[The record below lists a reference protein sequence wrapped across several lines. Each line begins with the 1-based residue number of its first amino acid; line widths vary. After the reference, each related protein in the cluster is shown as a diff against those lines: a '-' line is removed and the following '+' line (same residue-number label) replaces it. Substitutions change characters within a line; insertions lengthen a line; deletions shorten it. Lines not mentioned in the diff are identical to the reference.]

1 VFALSFS
8 ALSLFRPSSAFSTF
22 SGTIS
27 KAATALSI
35 HTNRKNYS
43 LSTVTLP
50 GETAA
55 PVNHKAD
62 LYRIIAL
69 AVGIATL
76 GAFLAAFTVEK
87 LTFLYKEQLHLSPGG
102 VGTLGIIVGVPSYL
116 QPLMGAFSD
125 LNPLAGYH
133 RRSYFV
139 LGGVLG
145 AAGFLL
151 LALLPHYSYV
161 SVVALVMIGSAGY
174 ILVLVML
181 NAVLVVVGNATGTFG
196 QLQTLLYLVGYG
208 WALAYT
214 ANLRGYVTQHWS
226 YERAFEAAAA
236 TLLAMTFLVFLIPET
251 RRAGR
256 GQTDVNLVD
265 PAEIAHR
272 QAARQAEREKTMITL
287 RSAAKSPGLW
297 VLVAFIFYLIV
308 TPGTNTAQIYY
319 EADALHLSKQ
329 FIGRLF
335 KWSSAGVLIAL
346 FLYGATVKWL
356 SARTLVWGAWLMDC
370 AAYLLLLNIH
380 NAPTAEIISLVS
392 ALTGTIYGLCL
403 YTLAGRACPVGAEG
417 VVYGL
422 VLSAIALGGTLG
434 DKLGGNLYDMFG
446 PASHHSVAHGWN
458 MMLWFG
464 FGFTVIAAGFIPFL
478 PAWARSNERL
488 SGASNP

>member
-1 VFALSFS
+1 MGK
-8 ALSLFRPSSAFSTF
+8 T
-22 SGTIS
+22 
-27 KAATALSI
+27 ATALSI
-35 HTNRKNYS
+35 HTNGKLYS

-50 GETAA
+50 GQTAA
-55 PVNHKAD
+55 PADHKAD
-62 LYRIIAL
+62 FYRIVAL

-76 GAFLAAFTVEK
+76 GAFLAAFTAEK
-87 LTFLYKEQLHLSPGG
+87 LTFLYKEQLGLSPGG
-102 VGTLGIIVGVPSYL
+102 VGTLGIIVGIPSYL

-145 AAGFLL
+145 ALGFLL
-151 LALLPHYSYV
+151 LALLPHYTYAAV
-161 SVVALVMIGSAGY
+161 AALVLIGSAGG
-174 ILVLVML
+174 ILVTVML
-181 NAVLVVVGNATGTFG
+181 NAALVVVGNATGTFG
-196 QLQTLLYLVGYG
+196 QLQTLLYLVSYG

-236 TLLAMTFLVFLIPET
+236 TLLAMTLLVFLIPET

-256 GQTDVNLVD
+256 GQAGANPID
-265 PAEIAHR
+265 PEEAAR
-272 QAARQAEREKTMITL
+272 RKAARQAEREQTMATL
-287 RSAAKSPGLW
+287 RSAARSPGLW
-297 VLVAFIFYLIV
+297 ALVAFIFYLIV
-308 TPGTNTAQIYY
+308 TPGTNTAQLYY
-319 EADALHLSKQ
+319 EKDALHLSKQ
-329 FIGRLF
+329 FIGSLF
-335 KWSSAGVLIAL
+335 KWTSAGVLAGL
-346 FLYGATVKWL
+346 FLYGTTVKWL

-380 NAPTAEIISLVS
+380 NAPTAEIFSLLV

-434 DKLGGNLYDMFG
+434 DKLGGNLYDLFG
-446 PASHHSVAHGWN
+446 PASHHSVTHGWTT
-458 MMLWFG
+458 MLWFG
-464 FGFTVIAAGFIPFL
+464 LGFTVIAAGFIPFL
-478 PAWARSNERL
+478 PAWAKSGERL
-488 SGASNP
+488 SAVPSSAEAPLQAEAKSWPPAPKKS

>member
-1 VFALSFS
+1 M
-8 ALSLFRPSSAFSTF
+8 ST
-22 SGTIS
+22 
-27 KAATALSI
+27 A
-35 HTNRKNYS
+35 
-43 LSTVTLP
+43 TLP
-50 GETAA
+50 GEIAA

-62 LYRIIAL
+62 LYRIVAL
-69 AVGIATL
+69 AVGVATL
-76 GAFLAAFTVEK
+76 GAFLLAFTAEK
-87 LTFLYKEQLHLSPGG
+87 LVFLYKEQLHLTPGG
-102 VGTLGIIVGVPSYL
+102 VGTLGIIVGIPSYL

-145 AAGFLL
+145 AVGFLL
-151 LALLPHYSYV
+151 LARLPHYSYAAV
-161 SVVALVMIGSAGY
+161 AALVLIGSAGS
-174 ILVLVML
+174 ILVMVML

-196 QLQTLLYLVGYG
+196 QLQTLLYLVTFG
-208 WALAYT
+208 WALLYT
-214 ANLRGYVTQHWS
+214 SDLRGRVTQLWS

-251 RRAGR
+251 RRTGR
-256 GQTDVNLVD
+256 EQTKTD
-265 PAEIAHR
+265 PEEIIR
-272 QAARQAEREKTMITL
+272 RKAARQAERVQTMATL

-308 TPGTNTAQIYY
+308 TPGTVTAQVYY
-319 EADALHLSKQ
+319 ETDALHLSKQ
-329 FIGRLF
+329 FIGSLN
-335 KWSSAGVLIAL
+335 KWTSAGVLAAL
-346 FLYGATVKWL
+346 FLYGTTTRWL

-380 NAPTAEIISLVS
+380 SAQTAQIISLVS

-403 YTLAGRACPVGAEG
+403 YTLAGRACPIGAEG

-446 PASHHSVAHGWN
+446 PANHYSVVHGWN
-458 MMLWFG
+458 TMLWFG

-478 PAWARSNERL
+478 PAWARSGERL
-488 SGASNP
+488 SAAASAGTV

>member
-1 VFALSFS
+1 MLFFVFRYNGPNGNGAVH
-8 ALSLFRPSSAFSTF
+8 
-22 SGTIS
+22 
-27 KAATALSI
+27 
-35 HTNRKNYS
+35 HTNRKYHS
-43 LSTVTLP
+43 LSTATLP
-50 GETAA
+50 GEIAA
-55 PVNHKAD
+55 PVSHKAD
-62 LYRIIAL
+62 LYRIVAL

-76 GAFLAAFTVEK
+76 GAFLAAFTAEK

-102 VGTLGIIVGVPSYL
+102 VGTLGILVGIPSYL

-139 LGGVLG
+139 LGGILG
-145 AAGFLL
+145 ALGFLL
-151 LALLPHYSYV
+151 LALQPHYSYAA
-161 SVVALVMIGSAGY
+161 VVALVLIGSAGA
-174 ILVLVML
+174 ILVTVML

-196 QLQTLLYLVGYG
+196 QLQTLLYLVSYG

-236 TLLAMTFLVFLIPET
+236 TLLAMTLLVFLIPET

-256 GQTDVNLVD
+256 EQTTTD
-265 PAEIAHR
+265 PKE
-272 QAARQAEREKTMITL
+272 AARRKAARDTERRQTMATL
-287 RSAAKSPGLW
+287 RDAAKSPGLW

-319 EADALHLSKQ
+319 EKDALLLSKQ
-329 FIGRLF
+329 FIGSLF
-335 KWSSAGVLIAL
+335 KWTSAGVLAAL
-346 FLYGATVKWL
+346 FLYGTTVKWM

-380 NAPTAEIISLVS
+380 NGLTAEIFSLLV

-417 VVYGL
+417 VIYGL

-446 PASHHSVAHGWN
+446 PANHHSVTHGWTT
-458 MMLWFG
+458 MLWFG

-478 PAWARSNERL
+478 PAWAKSGERL
-488 SGASNP
+488 NAAME